1 MSCREVYPILIPW
14 FSSSLLSSP
23 CWHHQLLTLRE
34 TCLSHCSS
42 TLSQLFHLSYS
53 SPAPSSLHCT
63 IPPWVSQQPPT
74 LLPTHF
80 VCPQRDVSLPL
91 PSSLHFLPLTVMS
104 PSFSFAYSHLS
115 HSGNTCP
122 CWHILPSSVGCLLVL
137 P

>member
-1 MSCREVYPILIPW
+1 MSCSEVYPIPIPH

-34 TCLSHCSS
+34 TCPNHCSS
-42 TLSQLFHLSYS
+42 TQSQLFHLSYS

-80 VCPQRDVSLPL
+80 VCPQRHVSLP
-91 PSSLHFLPLTVMS
+91 PPFLS
-104 PSFSFAYSHLS
+104 SFSSSDYCVACLLLCLQPSVTQVTPAPPGTFS
-115 HSGNTCP
+115 
-122 CWHILPSSVGCLLVL
+122 PSSVDCLLVL